1 MKTGRKTC
9 KIPDLI
15 CDWCIFKNSVD
26 LIALMNSRSHQMTM
40 KTHSCSCT
48 RKANLS
54 EIHMMISHTLFI
66 EQQPHLNRNR
76 LKIRDKASHFFPLII
91 FLLHLSFMLLWTYQQ
106 AFHLFDWRHW
116 FSSECF
122 TKIIVSFC
130 ASASAHGFTPE
141 PHEMVRKHS
150 FVLQNWDNFWHQC
163 MQHCNQGA
171 NQEKAAIWLHG

>member
-9 KIPDLI
+9 KIPYLI

-66 EQQPHLNRNR
+66 EQQSHLNRNR
-76 LKIRDKASHFFPLII
+76 LKIRDKASHFFPLIT

-116 FSSECF
+116 FSSEWNGQKTLICA
-122 TKIIVSFC
+122 KKLRQLL
-130 ASASAHGFTPE
+130 ASACATLQPGRHSGESCYMTSWLAVHG
-141 PHEMVRKHS
+141 
-150 FVLQNWDNFWHQC
+150 
-163 MQHCNQGA
+163 
-171 NQEKAAIWLHG
+171 